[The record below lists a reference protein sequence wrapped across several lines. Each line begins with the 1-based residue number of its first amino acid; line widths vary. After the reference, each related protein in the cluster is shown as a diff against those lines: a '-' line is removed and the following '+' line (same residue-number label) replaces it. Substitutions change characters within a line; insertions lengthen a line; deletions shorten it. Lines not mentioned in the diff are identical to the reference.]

1 MMWNQY
7 DQFSWWWYVVMPLG
21 MLGFWSLVAWVV
33 VTIVR
38 ANRPTP
44 TPSAD
49 VTNILAER
57 YARGEIDADEYH
69 RRLDDLH
76 ATSTERG
83 GRS

>member
-7 DQFSWWWYVVMPLG
+7 DHFSWWWFVVMPLG
-21 MLGFWSLVAWVV
+21 MLGFWALVAWVV
-33 VTIVR
+33 VAIVR

-44 TPSAD
+44 TPNPD
-49 VTNILAER
+49 VTSILAER

-76 ATSTERG
+76 TTGSERG